1 MIFLLSV
8 KQYVTVRSFG
18 REQGKIYHTFLHRQ
32 RKNKAKEGANRMYE
46 KISIAGLS
54 NEEWLRLRKQGIGGS
69 DAGAICGVNPYSS
82 QMKVEQSSR
91 LMSTIPLAMK

>member
-1 MIFLLSV
+1 
-8 KQYVTVRSFG
+8 
-18 REQGKIYHTFLHRQ
+18 
-32 RKNKAKEGANRMYE
+32 MYE

-82 QMKVEQSSR
+82 QMKVFWDKTTEEVEEQDNEAIRIGHDLEEYLS
-91 LMSTIPLAMK
+91 LIHI